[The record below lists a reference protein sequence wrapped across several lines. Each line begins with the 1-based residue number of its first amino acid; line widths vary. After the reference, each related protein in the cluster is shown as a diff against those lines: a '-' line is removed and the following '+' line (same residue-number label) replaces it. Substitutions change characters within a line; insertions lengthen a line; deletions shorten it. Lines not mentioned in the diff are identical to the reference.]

1 MPTREDFLNFHCP
14 RYEEFPAVEL
24 YAEQV
29 LSLIKD
35 YLAIFSGDTPL
46 LTSNMINNY
55 VKQKIVKP
63 HVNKRYDRVHLSYV
77 VVVCLLKGFMNISEL
92 CEGLEF
98 ILARHTVKEAY
109 NIFCEEL
116 EYAFKRAFSDKP
128 VPEAE
133 APESDELV
141 IIRAMCTSLASLTL
155 VHCMIDEMKQ

>member
-55 VKQKIVKP
+55 VKQK
-63 HVNKRYDRVHLSYV
+63 N
-77 VVVCLLKGFMNISEL
+77 VCLVNL
-92 CEGLEF
+92 
-98 ILARHTVKEAY
+98 
-109 NIFCEEL
+109 
-116 EYAFKRAFSDKP
+116 
-128 VPEAE
+128 
-133 APESDELV
+133 
-141 IIRAMCTSLASLTL
+141 
-155 VHCMIDEMKQ
+155 